1 MHREKDAIG
10 TRMLGTPRS
19 ACSGALAGALPATAA
34 QGALRAAGLLLAA
47 LLAGCEARPPAGGL
61 DVASALGGEATAGFA
76 RAREPRQFRFP
87 EDHNAHPDFRNEWWY
102 FTGQLAAES
111 GERFGYQVT
120 FFRVALAPPG
130 PERPSAWAARQLW
143 MAHVAITAIDGGRH
157 WHRERFARDALG
169 LAGQQVQPFR
179 VWLEDWTL
187 SGGDG
192 GRFPWQLA
200 IETDAFELALSLEP
214 LRAPVLQGDGGLSQK
229 SAEPGN
235 ASYYYSITRLATRG
249 TITVAGEA
257 KTVTGQSWLDREWS
271 TSALGD
277 GQAGWDWFSLQL
289 DSGADLMLYQLRRK
303 DGSSDPHSGGL
314 LLTGDNRRRPLGVRD
329 FRLQP
334 LRWWRAESGARYP
347 VAWGVELPAAGLA
360 LEVEALLDDQAMA
373 TAVRYWEG
381 AVEVRDPDSGEIVGR
396 GYLEMTGYER

>member
-1 MHREKDAIG
+1 MRRKI
-10 TRMLGTPRS
+10 
-19 ACSGALAGALPATAA
+19 
-34 QGALRAAGLLLAA
+34 RAAALLLAVNMAA
-47 LLAGCEARPPAGGL
+47 LLAGCEARPPAAGL

-76 RAREPRQFRFP
+76 RARTPRQFRFP

-102 FTGQLAAES
+102 FTGQVAADS

-143 MAHVAITAIDGGRH
+143 MAHVAVTAIDGGHH
-157 WHRERFARDALG
+157 WHEERFARDALG
-169 LAGQQVQPFR
+169 LAGQQAQPFR
-179 VWLEDWTL
+179 VWLEDWAL

-214 LRAPVLQGDGGLSQK
+214 LREPVLQGDGGLSQK

-249 TITVAGEA
+249 SITLDGEA
-257 KTVTGQSWLDREWS
+257 HSVSGSSWLDREWS
-271 TSALGD
+271 TSALGED
-277 GQAGWDWFSLQL
+277 QAGWDWFSLQL
-289 DSGADLMLYQLRRK
+289 DSGTDLMLYQLRNR
-303 DGSSDPHSGGL
+303 DGGSDPHSAGL
-314 LLTGDNRRRPLGVRD
+314 FLAGDGRQRTLNVDD
-329 FRLQP
+329 FQLRP
-334 LRWWRAESGARYP
+334 LRWWRAQSGARYP
-347 VAWGVELPAAGLA
+347 VAWRVYLPREGLELV
-360 LEVEALLDDQAMA
+360 VEALLDDQAMA

-381 AVEVRDPDSGEIVGR
+381 AVEVRAARGGAAVGR
-396 GYLEMTGYER
+396 GYLEMTGYDP